1 MLVKTIKYVNPFN
14 NEEEEQSFYFHLT
27 KMEIIEINLLDD
39 LQAVAASTDPKRI
52 IPTLKRIVKAAV
64 GQKIGEKFVKSEEF
78 SDAFVASDAYSEMFM
93 AMLGADDAAEQM
105 AAFVKGL
112 IPVGLEPQDHLEKQ
126 G

>member
-112 IPVGLEPQDHLEKQ
+112 IPVGLEPQDQ
-126 G
+126 I